1 MTQKEIDKVLEK
13 YYKELDNLSEA
24 AIFLAESGNTKEAQ
38 KRLEAALER
47 YKPAEK
53 ALLNITSS

>member
-1 MTQKEIDKVLEK
+1 MTKKEIDKITNK
-13 YYKELDNLSEA
+13 YNKELDNLSKA

-38 KRLEAALER
+38 KRLEAALET

-53 ALLNITSS
+53 ALLSITSS